1 MMEPTKV
8 QAVCP
13 RCQSRENID
22 VLESVHEQP
31 DVRRLFCRQCE
42 HTFDANLKVA
52 EVLARFP
59 GEYRL
64 NLGCGRFP
72 VAGWINID
80 SADLPE
86 VDLVVDLEAG
96 VLPFETD
103 SIAEIAA
110 SHLLEHIRN
119 SLGLMQELH
128 RVAKPGATAI
138 FRVPYG
144 SSDDADADP
153 THVRRYFWGSWGYFS
168 QPYYW
173 RADYGYR
180 GDWEVEDI
188 LLFVNDE
195 YRDKPWEEVYRAVQ
209 ERRNVVTEMVATLR
223 AIKPARPPLRAL
235 QKMPPVRFSTQS

>member
-1 MMEPTKV
+1 MTEPAPV
-8 QAVCP
+8 QAA
-13 RCQSRENID
+13 QSSNVD
-22 VLESVHEQP
+22 P
-31 DVRRLFCRQCE
+31 
-42 HTFDANLKVA
+42 KVA
-52 EVLARFP
+52 EVLARID

-72 VAGWINID
+72 TPGWINVD
-80 SADLPE
+80 SAELPE
-86 VDLVVDLEAG
+86 VDLVVDLEG
-96 VLPFETD
+96 GSLPFETD
-103 SIAEIAA
+103 SIAEFAG

-128 RVAKPGATAI
+128 RVAKPGAIAV

-144 SSDDADADP
+144 SSDDADTDP

-188 LLFVNDE
+188 LLIVQDE
-195 YRDKPWEEVYRAVQ
+195 YKGKSWEEVYRAVQ
-209 ERRNVVTEMVATLR
+209 ERRNVVMEMVATLR
-223 AIKPARPPLRAL
+223 AIKPIRPPLRAL
-235 QKMPPVRFSTQS
+235 QQLPRVRFVTNATS